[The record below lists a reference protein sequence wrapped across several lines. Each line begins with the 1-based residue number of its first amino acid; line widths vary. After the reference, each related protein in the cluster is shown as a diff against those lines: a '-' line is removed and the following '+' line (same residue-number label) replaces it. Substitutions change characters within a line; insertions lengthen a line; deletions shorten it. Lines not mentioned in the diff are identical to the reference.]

1 MIKIWSHWY
10 EREWLQSP
18 SAEEEVLKVTKGVD
32 DKAPRQ
38 DGITI
43 ELLIHQLIYSPEIE
57 N

>member
-1 MIKIWSHWY
+1 MIKIWSRWY